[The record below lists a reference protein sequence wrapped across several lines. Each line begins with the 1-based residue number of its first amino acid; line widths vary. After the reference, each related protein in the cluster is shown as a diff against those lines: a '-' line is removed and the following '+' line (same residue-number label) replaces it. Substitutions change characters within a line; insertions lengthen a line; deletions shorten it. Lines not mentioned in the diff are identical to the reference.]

1 MNGYIYNFYIC
12 VCEHSLQLHFII
24 FPHKHRKKL
33 AICGNETEKSGS
45 NPYSKVMRNTEY
57 TIHKTL
63 HAVCFC
69 MRSLSFLH
77 IFGSKYSLLCK
88 WDKNATQTIFSLR
101 NLIVNFFF
109 FLLRSQ
115 FASRSICMSAFVLH
129 WSDCNGSTTSN
140 FLLLTASFQNHASYN
155 WKHIWFNGS
164 IFYAFFFAFLSF
176 LFLCLAKYEKIALA
190 ILHCR
195 CAYTKIRRNKRM
207 HYKRLTKWRKKK

>member
-109 FLLRSQ
+109 FCSVRNSHRAQ
-115 FASRSICMSAFVLH
+115 FVWVHLFCTEAIATVAQH
-129 WSDCNGSTTSN
+129 
-140 FLLLTASFQNHASYN
+140 Q
-155 WKHIWFNGS
+155 
-164 IFYAFFFAFLSF
+164 IFYCWLLPFKIMLRTTENTFGSMVLCFFLCFSFFFFSLPGKVWKNRF
-176 LFLCLAKYEKIALA
+176 GNFTLPLCIHKNTQK
-190 ILHCR
+190 
-195 CAYTKIRRNKRM
+195 
-207 HYKRLTKWRKKK
+207 

>member
-1 MNGYIYNFYIC
+1 MHKSVASPFKRCMNGYIYNFYIC

-109 FLLRSQ
+109 FAP
-115 FASRSICMSAFVLH
+115 FAIR
-129 WSDCNGSTTSN
+129 
-140 FLLLTASFQNHASYN
+140 
-155 WKHIWFNGS
+155 
-164 IFYAFFFAFLSF
+164 
-176 LFLCLAKYEKIALA
+176 IALNLYECICSA
-190 ILHCR
+190 L
-195 CAYTKIRRNKRM
+195 
-207 HYKRLTKWRKKK
+207 KRLQR